1 MGLTD
6 DEIAKLDAEGVPS
19 DQQVWTR
26 YFFSHFGAPPGERH
40 AFRDALLAAGFSNV
54 GADTEGSD
62 PYYLHYW
69 SHTIRF
75 ADRDPLREA
84 DRRAAVIAD
93 EHGVRYDAWE
103 VARNSTT
110 GELRPVE

>member
-19 DQQVWTR
+19 DQQVWT
-26 YFFSHFGAPPGERH
+26 P
-40 AFRDALLAAGFSNV
+40 
-54 GADTEGSD
+54 
-62 PYYLHYW
+62 
-69 SHTIRF
+69 
-75 ADRDPLREA
+75 
-84 DRRAAVIAD
+84 AVIAD